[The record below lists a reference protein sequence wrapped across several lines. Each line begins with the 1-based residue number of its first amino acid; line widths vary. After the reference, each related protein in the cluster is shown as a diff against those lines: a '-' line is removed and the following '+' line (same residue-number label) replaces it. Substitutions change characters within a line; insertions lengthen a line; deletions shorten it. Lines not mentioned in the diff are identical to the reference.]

1 MFPPDGLCCCTI
13 SRHTGSRAIRNWSGK
28 LKRKSKTGILEH
40 YRAEYISL
48 IHIYKFYS
56 IKKIFVLSFTLDFS

>member
-1 MFPPDGLCCCTI
+1 VLLYNIKTYWLQSNKELEWQI
-13 SRHTGSRAIRNWSGK
+13 KKES
-28 LKRKSKTGILEH
+28 KSGILEH